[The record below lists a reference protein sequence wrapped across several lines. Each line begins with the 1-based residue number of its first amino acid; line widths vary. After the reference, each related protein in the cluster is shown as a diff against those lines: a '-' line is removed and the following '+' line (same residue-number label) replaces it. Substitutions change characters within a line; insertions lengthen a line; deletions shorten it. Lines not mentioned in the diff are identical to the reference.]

1 MSLENKILLS
11 SNSQKEKIL
20 NILTMNSNSKRNANN
35 KMDINDKFR
44 QINTVSDKN
53 KDRNQ
58 LTTNYLSNKNIFLNK
73 KNINSCYSPVKM
85 NLNQS
90 KKDIKENNLNT
101 IEYSITNK
109 DNKFERIISGKSI
122 KSLKSNCDI
131 SQSKTSN
138 VYRNDSF
145 NYEPFSSKR
154 ILTIPNQGNHF
165 GYSIDD
171 KGEIELL
178 DDPDKNVKFNGTKNN
193 SIGPGQYN
201 VVMSPRKRFV
211 MDWSRVS
218 EEKNMKTEIKNKIKD
233 VKEVKLLSKLDNLY
247 LSSNLNDEKNDMNDN
262 CSISSKNKSIN
273 YIDNIKLKNKIFRNN
288 DVRMKDYKTDDDYIN
303 LTLLNYQKQKEESKI
318 MPGPGAYHFTDE
330 FNIIPK
336 KNKFQNF
343 GSSVSRDL
351 LYSPNRKLSN
361 SIDNY
366 LKYSFFTD
374 NLQNDNKYAADKKI
388 KNEKLKLI
396 QNSNF
401 FKQKLKVEMLKEQ
414 SIKNKKEL
422 NDRLGP
428 GTYEPEIQKLTTSVG
443 IENFG
448 SLDKRKLTQGK
459 ADTPGA
465 GAYIGLDDWSKKNV
479 NYFRTIETESSGK
492 KYKLDMLNYNQKINT
507 EKNDDKMNELNYKSD
522 AYYKQSIDHDNR
534 VICSL
539 NKNLPAFGSWEPR
552 FHIFKSQINSL
563 NGIGRYDLIYPLKQ
577 TKQRLSPFL
586 YSSSREDMIKNRNEN
601 VGPGSYNKFD
611 TFFDWNK
618 KTYNIKVKNK
628 LDKFK
633 IINKS

>member
-53 KDRNQ
+53 KNRNQ

-73 KNINSCYSPVKM
+73 KNIKSCYSPVKM

-374 NLQNDNKYAADKKI
+374 NLQNDNKYAPDKKI

-539 NKNLPAFGSWEPR
+539 NKNLPAFGSREPR

-611 TFFDWNK
+611 TVFDLNK

-628 LDKFK
+628 
-633 IINKS
+633 

>member
-11 SNSQKEKIL
+11 SNSQKEKKI
-20 NILTMNSNSKRNANN
+20 NILAMNSNSKRNVNN
-35 KMDINDKFR
+35 KMDINDNFR
-44 QINTVSDKN
+44 QINSVLDKN
-53 KDRNQ
+53 KNTNQ
-58 LTTNYLSNKNIFLNK
+58 IITNYLSNKNIFTNK
-73 KNINSCYSPVKM
+73 KNVKSFSSPVKM

-90 KKDIKENNLNT
+90 KNDIKENNLNT
-101 IEYSITNK
+101 IEYSIINK
-109 DNKFERIISGKSI
+109 DNKFERKISGKSM
-122 KSLKSNCDI
+122 KSKGDYSNSKSIVNI
-131 SQSKTSN
+131 
-138 VYRNDSF
+138 YRNDSM

-165 GYSIDD
+165 GYSIDG
-171 KGEIELL
+171 KGETELL
-178 DDPDKNVKFNGTKNN
+178 DDPDKNIKFNGTKNN

-201 VVMSPRKRFV
+201 VLLSPRKRFV
-211 MDWSRVS
+211 MDWSKVS
-218 EEKNMKTEIKNKIKD
+218 EEKNMKNEIKNKIKD
-233 VKEVKLLSKLDNLY
+233 VQEVKLLSKLDNLY
-247 LSSNLNDEKNDMNDN
+247 LSSNLNDEKSDMNDN
-262 CSISSKNKSIN
+262 YSISSKNKNFN

-288 DVRMKDYKTDDDYIN
+288 DVHMKDYKTDDDYVN
-303 LTLLNYQKQKEESKI
+303 FTLLNYQKQKKESKI
-318 MPGPGAYHFTDE
+318 LPGPGAYHFSDE

-351 LYSPNRKLSN
+351 LYSPNKKLSN

-374 NLQNDNKYAADKKI
+374 NLQNDNKYTTDKKL

-422 NDRLGP
+422 NDKLGP

-459 ADTPGA
+459 GDTPGA
-465 GAYIGLDDWSKKNV
+465 GAYLGLEDWSKKNI
-479 NYFRTIETESSGK
+479 NYFRTIETESVGK
-492 KYKLDMLNYNQKINT
+492 KYKLDMLNYNQKIIS
-507 EKNDDKMNELNYKSD
+507 EKGDEKMNELIYKSD
-522 AYYKQSIDHDNR
+522 AYYKQSIDHDNK

-539 NKNLPAFGSWEPR
+539 NKNLPAFGSREPR
-552 FHIFKSQINSL
+552 FHILKSQINSL
-563 NGIGRYDLIYPLKQ
+563 NGIGRYNLIYPH
-577 TKQRLSPFL
+577 
-586 YSSSREDMIKNRNEN
+586 
-601 VGPGSYNKFD
+601 KF
-611 TFFDWNK
+611 FHICLN
-618 KTYNIKVKNK
+618 
-628 LDKFK
+628 
-633 IINKS
+633 

>member
-1 MSLENKILLS
+1 MSSENKILLS
-11 SNSQKEKIL
+11 SNSQKEKII
-20 NILTMNSNSKRNANN
+20 NILTMNSNSKRNANS
-35 KMDINDKFR
+35 KIDIKDNFR
-44 QINTVSDKN
+44 QINSCLDKSKN
-53 KDRNQ
+53 RNQ
-58 LTTNYLSNKNIFLNK
+58 ITTNYLSNKNIFTNK
-73 KNINSCYSPVKM
+73 KNSNRVYSPVKM

-90 KKDIKENNLNT
+90 KKDIKDNNLKT
-101 IEYSITNK
+101 IDYSVINK
-109 DNKFERIISGKSI
+109 DNKFERKISGKSM
-122 KSLKSNCDI
+122 KSKGDY
-131 SQSKTSN
+131 SQSKSSY
-138 VYRNDSF
+138 VYRNDSM
-145 NYEPFSSKR
+145 NYEPFSNKR

-165 GYSIDD
+165 GYSIDG

-178 DDPDKNVKFNGTKNN
+178 DDPDKNFKFNGTKNN

-201 VVMSPRKRFV
+201 VLLSPRKRFV
-211 MDWSRVS
+211 MDWSKVS
-218 EEKNMKTEIKNKIKD
+218 EEKNMKNEIRNKIKD

-247 LSSNLNDEKNDMNDN
+247 LSSNLNDDKSDMNDN
-262 CSISSKNKSIN
+262 YSISSKNKSIN
-273 YIDNIKLKNKIFRNN
+273 FMDNIKLKNKIFRNN
-288 DVRMKDYKTDDDYIN
+288 DVHMKDYKTDDDYVN
-303 LTLLNYQKQKEESKI
+303 LTLLNYEKQKKESKI
-318 MPGPGAYHFTDE
+318 LPGPGAYHFSDE
-330 FNIIPK
+330 FKINPK

-374 NLQNDNKYAADKKI
+374 SLQNDNKYTTDKKL
-388 KNEKLKLI
+388 KNEKIKLI

-414 SIKNKKEL
+414 SIKNKKDL
-422 NDRLGP
+422 NDKLGP
-428 GTYEPEIQKLTTSVG
+428 GTYEPDIQKVTSVG

-459 ADTPGA
+459 GDTPGA
-465 GAYIGLDDWSKKNV
+465 GAYLGLEDWSKKNI
-479 NYFRTIETESSGK
+479 NYFRTIETESVGK
-492 KYKLDMLNYNQKINT
+492 KYKLDMLDYNQKINS
-507 EKNDDKMNELNYKSD
+507 EKGDEKMNELNYKSD
-522 AYYKQSIDHDNR
+522 AYYKRSIDHDNK

-539 NKNLPAFGSWEPR
+539 NKNLPAFGSREPR
-552 FHIFKSQINSL
+552 FHILKSQINPL

-586 YSSSREDMIKNRNEN
+586 YSSSREEIIKNINEN

-633 IINKS
+633 IINNS